1 MKKLTLILPIL
12 GLAATGLSSCNNAN
26 VIRVGATPTPHSE
39 VLKSKIV
46 QDYIA
51 NAGYKLK
58 VVVYQDYKTPNKALN
73 DGGIDANYFQHIPYL
88 EGEVEEFGYKI
99 TAVAKVHCEPL
110 SLYSKTP
117 IEDFTNKTI
126 NIISDLTNL
135 ERALALLKSHEI
147 IDTYTMDNFNTLH
160 PENNYTSSKNVT
172 IKCIDEGL
180 LTNKVE
186 DGGYAVIP
194 GNFALTK
201 WGVDKAVQ
209 YSLFSETAEQA
220 GEKAN
225 IIAARTKDVGTTK
238 INVLCDA
245 LAQPALAD
253 FFTANYGPA
262 VLYSYVNL
270 VN

>member
-135 ERALALLKSHEI
+135 ERAKAGLGSLAL
-147 IDTYTMDNFNTLH
+147 DNTLSAMANIRAQEIVEKWAH
-160 PENNYTSSKNVT
+160 ERPDGTNVT
-172 IKCIDEGL
+172 
-180 LTNKVE
+180 
-186 DGGYAVIP
+186 A
-194 GNFALTK
+194 
-201 WGVDKAVQ
+201 
-209 YSLFSETAEQA
+209 
-220 GEKAN
+220 
-225 IIAARTKDVGTTK
+225 IAREY
-238 INVLCDA
+238 N
-245 LAQPALAD
+245 
-253 FFTANYGPA
+253 
-262 VLYSYVNL
+262 YSYRVLGENL
-270 VN
+270 AKGQTSEAQAVAEWMYFASDVANMDGDTINYIYWSGKPKSCQHAHGSKTTQPDCY